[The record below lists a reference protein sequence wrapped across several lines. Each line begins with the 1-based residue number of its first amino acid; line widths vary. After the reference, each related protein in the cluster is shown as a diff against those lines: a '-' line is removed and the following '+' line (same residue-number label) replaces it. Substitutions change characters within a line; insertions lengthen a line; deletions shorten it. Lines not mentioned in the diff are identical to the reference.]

1 MNAEW
6 KISGG
11 CWVGLLIG
19 GLVVGGAAYAQTPTV
34 SPVASG
40 SFSAL
45 QTYRT
50 ETRTLAEQ
58 HQTLISEGATAQQ
71 IEAWRAQNAPQFEAL
86 QEMAQQLAVAS
97 VLKPRRMIRSVS
109 IPPNASGTMTDSL
122 TARAT
127 LANARAQL
135 DNQQLQ
141 TLPPNPTQEQITSLM
156 EQDRQIFQQQHSADL
171 QLQAQRADA
180 LAAASESRPM
190 PIPKAPVIPQNATPQ
205 MQAFIA
211 ARYALARD
219 WAQVWNQYL
228 TAAPAA
234 RKAALRQWRQQN
246 AARFEQL
253 SELAGAS
260 NNSTSNQEG
269 ISQ

>member
-1 MNAEW
+1 M
-6 KISGG
+6 GG
-11 CWVGLLIG
+11 TVFAQMVG
-19 GLVVGGAAYAQTPTV
+19 V
-34 SPVASG
+34 SPQTSG
-40 SFSAL
+40 SSNTL

-97 VLKPRRMIRSVS
+97 VLKPRRMIRSVN
-109 IPPNASGTMTDSL
+109 IPGNASGTMTDSL
-122 TARAT
+122 TTQAN

-156 EQDRQIFQQQHSADL
+156 EQDRQIFRQQHSADL

-190 PIPKAPVIPQNATPQ
+190 SVPRPPVIPQNATPQ
-205 MQAFIA
+205 MQAFVA

-228 TAAPAA
+228 AATPAA
-234 RKAALRQWRQQN
+234 RQAALRQWRQQN
-246 AARFEQL
+246 AARFQQL

-260 NNSTSNQEG
+260 KNSTSNQEG